1 MEKISKDFLDAWLKL
16 SVILRNKRYM
26 INLSFNEGI
35 ICHLLYKESLINSE
49 KGVALKD
56 ICLKTHILKSQVN
69 KLIKQLES
77 KNIIKRNKSLKD
89 KRLVLVSLSE
99 YGEKVYKNEYGRIIK
114 LVNELVKKIGED
126 KAKTAT
132 DIFELIAN
140 NVEIFNGRETCQ

>member
-1 MEKISKDFLDAWLKL
+1 MEKISEEFLDAWLKL

-35 ICHLLYKESLINSE
+35 ICHLLYKESLTGSE

-56 ICLKTHILKSQVN
+56 ICSKTHILKSQVN
-69 KLIKQLES
+69 KLIKQLEG
-77 KNIIKRNKSLKD
+77 KNIIRRNKSLKD

-99 YGEKVYKNEYGRIIK
+99 YGEKVYKNEYARIIK
-114 LVNELVKKIGED
+114 LVNELVKRIGEE
-126 KAKTAT
+126 KAKAAT